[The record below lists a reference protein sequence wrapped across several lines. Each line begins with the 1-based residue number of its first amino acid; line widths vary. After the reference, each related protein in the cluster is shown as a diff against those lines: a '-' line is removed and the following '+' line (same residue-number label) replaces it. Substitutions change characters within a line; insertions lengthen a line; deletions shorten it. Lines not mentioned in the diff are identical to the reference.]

1 MPKYY
6 LRLDNYE
13 LPDSIKEYNKQVKL
27 NVTEYD
33 RNKVKNELDK
43 VNKQLE
49 DEMNKDE
56 DIKDEALI
64 VELNNEKERLNNKLI
79 EMDNTISNI
88 KAEIYNSSKNP
99 ISTNINELKK
109 NLFDISKIIKGS
121 PKFNKETIDNINKIL
136 KSQVKL
142 NSIFDATN
150 FSNLLQDILNK
161 VNNINKVNYQDEFNN
176 IKNVLQDIKN
186 NPRNEFENQE
196 IWEKI
201 KDDIK
206 KLIPDD
212 LQLILKEYSNSI
224 REINKLKSELNKLIF
239 NKYEVDNDK
248 INDYIL
254 KSSYLYYL
262 YYLVENNLN
271 NKYLN
276 NNGATGFNV
285 IFSFDKNDYIQTI
298 NNIRKWFTDNYKEPT
313 KFDFNKQFITNMN
326 ISNILKDSFVNNI
339 EFNDIL
345 KTVNIIRELINKKD
359 KISNNPYSKS
369 DHSFIPNDIK
379 EKYDKK
385 YKIPNDDDYT
395 NEMSNY
401 SEGLNKSCYS
411 KGLSKQ
417 SSSGDLDLDEIHNMN
432 IMNNIINSMNRV
444 NTGLD
449 NIIYNQKIIINLLQ
463 NNKSNIKLGRFKV
476 EKYNPNMSI
485 TEFKKLFN
493 TQP

>member
-1 MPKYY
+1 MSKHY
-6 LRLDNYE
+6 LRLDKYE
-13 LPDSIKEYNKQVKL
+13 LPDSIKEYNNQVKL
-27 NVTEYD
+27 KVTEYD
-33 RNKVKNELDK
+33 INKVKNELEK

-49 DEMNKDE
+49 DEMEKDDDVKDE
-56 DIKDEALI
+56 ELI
-64 VELNNEKERLNNKLI
+64 IELNNEKERLNNKLI
-79 EMDNTISNI
+79 EMNNTISNI
-88 KAEIYNSSKNP
+88 KAEIYNSSNNP
-99 ISTNINELKK
+99 ISTNIKELKK

-142 NSIFDATN
+142 NNIFDATN

-161 VNNINKVNYQDEFNN
+161 VDNINKVNYQDEFNN
-176 IKNVLQDIKN
+176 IKNIIQDIKN

-206 KLIPDD
+206 KLIPED
-212 LQLILKEYSNSI
+212 LRTILKEYSDNI

-239 NKYEVDNDK
+239 NKNEVDNDK
-248 INDYIL
+248 INDYLL

-276 NNGATGFNV
+276 NNGALGFNA

-298 NNIRKWFTDNYKEPT
+298 NNIRNWFTDNYKEST
-313 KFDFNKQFITNMN
+313 DFNFNKQFITNMN
-326 ISNILKDSFVNNI
+326 MSNILKDSFVNNI

-345 KTVNIIRELINKKD
+345 KTVNIIKELISKKD
-359 KISNNPYSKS
+359 KISNKPYYKS
-369 DHSFIPNDIK
+369 EHNTMNLPDNIK
-379 EKYDKK
+379 KEYDKK
-385 YKIPNDDDYT
+385 YKVPNNYD
-395 NEMSNY
+395 NEN
-401 SEGLNKSCYS
+401 EVNNYS

-417 SSSGDLDLDEIHNMN
+417 SSSGDLDLDEIHSMN
-432 IMNNIINSMNRV
+432 IMNNIIN
-444 NTGLD
+444 GLN

-463 NNKSNIKLGRFKV
+463 NPSNSQSKQSFSERKLGRFKV

-493 TQP
+493 SQP

>member
-27 NVTEYD
+27 NVTEND
-33 RNKVKNELDK
+33 RNKVKNELDR

-64 VELNNEKERLNNKLI
+64 VELNNEKERLNNKLTEI
-79 EMDNTISNI
+79 DNTISNI

-150 FSNLLQDILNK
+150 FSNLLQDILNR
-161 VNNINKVNYQDEFNN
+161 VNNINKVDYQDEFNK
-176 IKNVLQDIKN
+176 IKNILQDIKN

-201 KDDIK
+201 KEDIK

-212 LQLILKEYSNSI
+212 LQTILKEYSNSI

-239 NKYEVDNDK
+239 NKYEVDTDK
-248 INDYIL
+248 IDDYLL

-276 NNGATGFNV
+276 NNGASGFNTM
-285 IFSFDKNDYIQTI
+285 FNFNKNEYIQSI
-298 NNIRKWFTDNYKEPT
+298 NNIRKWFTENYKKPT
-313 KFDFNKQFITNMN
+313 EFDFNKQFITNMN
-326 ISNILKDSFVNNI
+326 MSNIIKDNFVNNI

-345 KTVNIIRELINKKD
+345 KTVNIIKELINYED
-359 KISNNPYSKS
+359 IISNNPYSESKYNS
-369 DHSFIPNDIK
+369 LPKDIK

-385 YKIPNDDDYT
+385 YKIPDTSDPNSI
-395 NEMSNY
+395 NEVN
-401 SEGLNKSCYS
+401 YS
-411 KGLSKQ
+411 KG
-417 SSSGDLDLDEIHNMN
+417 LDLDEIHSMN
-432 IMNNIINSMNRV
+432 IMNNILK
-444 NTGLD
+444 GLD

-463 NNKSNIKLGRFKV
+463 NSGNSQFEQSSSERRKLGRFKV
-476 EKYNPNMSI
+476 EKYNPNMNI

-493 TQP
+493 SQP

>member
-49 DEMNKDE
+49 DEMKKDE

-64 VELNNEKERLNNKLI
+64 VELNNEKERLNNKLT

-109 NLFDISKIIKGS
+109 SLFDISKIIKGS

-161 VNNINKVNYQDEFNN
+161 VSNINKVNYQDEFNN
-176 IKNVLQDIKN
+176 IRNILQDLKN
-186 NPRNEFENQE
+186 NPRSEYENQE
-196 IWEKI
+196 IWQKI
-201 KDDIK
+201 KEDIK
-206 KLIPDD
+206 KLIPED
-212 LQLILKEYSNSI
+212 LQSIIKEISDNI
-224 REINKLKSELNKLIF
+224 REINKLKSELTKLIF
-239 NKYEVDNDK
+239 NKDEVNTDK
-248 INDYIL
+248 IDDYIL
-254 KSSYLYYL
+254 KSNFLYYI
-262 YYLVENNLN
+262 YYMVENKLK

-276 NNGATGFNV
+276 NNGASGFNTL
-285 IFSFDKNDYIQTI
+285 FSFDKNEYIKTI
-298 NNIRKWFTDNYKEPT
+298 NNIRKWFTENYKVS
-313 KFDFNKQFITNMN
+313 KDFDFNKQFITDMN
-326 ISNILKDSFVNNI
+326 INNILNGKFVNDI

-345 KTVNIIRELINKKD
+345 KTNNIIKELINKED
-359 KISNNPYSKS
+359 KISNKPYSKS
-369 DHSFIPNDIK
+369 EHSFIPDDIK
-379 EKYDKK
+379 DKYDKK
-385 YKIPNDDDYT
+385 YKIPDNDDYT

-401 SEGLNKSCYS
+401 SKGLNKNCYS
-411 KGLSKQ
+411 KG
-417 SSSGDLDLDEIHNMN
+417 LDLDEIHNIN
-432 IMNNIINSMNRV
+432 IMNNIL
-444 NTGLD
+444 TGLE

-463 NNKSNIKLGRFKV
+463 NDKSNIKLGRFKV

-493 TQP
+493 KED

>member
-49 DEMNKDE
+49 DEMKKDE

-64 VELNNEKERLNNKLI
+64 VELNNEKERLNNKLT
-79 EMDNTISNI
+79 EMENTISNI
-88 KAEIYNSSKNP
+88 RAEIYNSSKNP
-99 ISTNINELKK
+99 TLTNIKELKK
-109 NLFDISKIIKGS
+109 SLFDISKIIKGS

-161 VNNINKVNYQDEFNN
+161 VSNINKVNNQNEFNN
-176 IKNVLQDIKN
+176 IKNILQDIKN
-186 NPRNEFENQE
+186 NPRSEFENQE
-196 IWEKI
+196 IWQKI
-201 KDDIK
+201 KEDIK
-206 KLIPDD
+206 KLIPED
-212 LQLILKEYSNSI
+212 LQSIIKEISDNI
-224 REINKLKSELNKLIF
+224 REINKLKSELTKLIF
-239 NKYEVDNDK
+239 NKDEVNTDK
-248 INDYIL
+248 INDYLL
-254 KSSYLYYL
+254 KSNFLYYL

-276 NNGATGFNV
+276 NNGASGFNTM
-285 IFSFDKNDYIQTI
+285 FNFNKKEYIQAI
-298 NNIRKWFTDNYKEPT
+298 NNIRKWFTENYKILKDED
-313 KFDFNKQFITNMN
+313 FDFNKQFITNMN
-326 ISNILKDSFVNNI
+326 MSNIINDSFVNNI

-345 KTVNIIRELINKKD
+345 KTVNIIKELINYED
-359 KISNNPYSKS
+359 IISNKPYSESKYYS
-369 DHSFIPNDIK
+369 LPKDIK

-385 YKIPNDDDYT
+385 YKIPDNST
-395 NEMSNY
+395 NEDNY
-401 SEGLNKSCYS
+401 SEGLNKNCYS
-411 KGLSKQ
+411 KG
-417 SSSGDLDLDEIHNMN
+417 LDLDEIHNMN
-432 IMNNIINSMNRV
+432 IMNNIIN
-444 NTGLD
+444 GLN

-463 NNKSNIKLGRFKV
+463 NPSNSQSKQSFSERKLGRFKV